1 MPSSRPPQSFSTDL
15 FRPEAL
21 AIIAQGKL
29 ASEKPHYRN
38 LNSLP
43 VGGFFVVIPR
53 WLYLSRC
60 TGTVA
65 LGFSPGMIRSSNC
78 PMSPSASTW
87 SSCLCSRLN
96 LGRLAQRLAQH
107 VLHSPRA

>member
-43 VGGFFVVIPR
+43 VGGFFVVIPPMAV
-53 WLYLSRC
+53 SI
-60 TGTVA
+60 A
-65 LGFSPGMIRSSNC
+65 LHGDGGPGVFTRNDQVEQLPDEPQCVHLVVMFV
-78 PMSPSASTW
+78 
-87 SSCLCSRLN
+87 
-96 LGRLAQRLAQH
+96 Q
-107 VLHSPRA
+107 